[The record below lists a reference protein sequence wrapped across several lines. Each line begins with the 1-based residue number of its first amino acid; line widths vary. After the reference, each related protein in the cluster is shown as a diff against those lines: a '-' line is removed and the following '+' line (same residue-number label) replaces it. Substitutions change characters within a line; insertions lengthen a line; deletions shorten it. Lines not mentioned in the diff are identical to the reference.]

1 MSVKIERL
9 NNEFQEVISEIL
21 HKEVKDPDLKFVT
34 ITGCDTTN
42 DLSFC
47 KVYFTVLNKDKT
59 ETLKALK
66 SASSFIRGEVSK
78 RVQVRHT
85 PEFRFVYD
93 ESIEYGEKIEKIIEK
108 RSHYCPSFRQTI
120 QSSLEILSSAQFKDS
135 NDLL

>member
-108 RSHYCPSFRQTI
+108 I
-120 QSSLEILSSAQFKDS
+120 NEEGK
-135 NDLL
+135 